1 MVFQRDLLL
10 FAVVLRAFFH
20 VHRNWCGFYICI
32 VCFVFVILLLLLLL
46 VNVIFVSPFSFRNF
60 DCILYRG
67 SPDVWVC
74 VCLVR
79 GAERYMMNIYVQ
91 LYYILQNILSVVCRC
106 VM

>member
-46 VNVIFVSPFSFRNF
+46 VKRYI
-60 DCILYRG
+60 CIAVFF
-67 SPDVWVC
+67 PKF
-74 VCLVR
+74 
-79 GAERYMMNIYVQ
+79 
-91 LYYILQNILSVVCRC
+91 
-106 VM
+106 